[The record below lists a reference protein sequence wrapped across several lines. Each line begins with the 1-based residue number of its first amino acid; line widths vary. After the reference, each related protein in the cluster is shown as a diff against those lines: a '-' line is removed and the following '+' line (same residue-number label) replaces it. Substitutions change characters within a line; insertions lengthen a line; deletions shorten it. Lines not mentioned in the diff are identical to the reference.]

1 MYNTF
6 HMRIYETFSAISF
19 YIVGSFPTAY
29 IFGYLKKKTDIR
41 FLGTKNMGTLNAFK
55 SIGPLYG
62 IATFII
68 DFTKGFFP
76 IWLAKHY
83 EFSVAALSVS
93 TVAVIAGHDWSVFL
107 GFKGGK
113 GGATSSGVLFALF
126 PGLFSFLFFI
136 FLVVGF
142 LFNNL
147 SLGIGISL
155 GLLLIFVF
163 NYAPYH
169 TLFIPSLLIP
179 VVGFIRLI
187 PNFILML
194 QKSKGNMKEIL
205 YITFQGFFLFEKK
218 ERHL

>member
-1 MYNTF
+1 MKL
-6 HMRIYETFSAISF
+6 YEILSATGF
-19 YIVGSFPTAY
+19 YLVGSFPTAY

-41 FLGTKNMGTLNAFK
+41 FLGTKNMGALNAFK

-68 DFTKGFFP
+68 DFTKGFLP
-76 IWLAKHY
+76 IWLAKYY
-83 EFSVAALSVS
+83 EFSVTAISIS
-93 TVAVIAGHDWSVFL
+93 TVAVIAGHDWSLFL
-107 GFKGGK
+107 GFRGGK

-155 GLLLIFVF
+155 GLLPIFV
-163 NYAPYH
+163 YHYVPYH
-169 TLFIPSLLIP
+169 SLFIPSLMIP
-179 VVGFIRLI
+179 VVGWIRLI

-194 QKSKGNMKEIL
+194 QKSKGNFKEIL
-205 YITFQGFFLFEKK
+205 YITFQGFIMFEKK
-218 ERHL
+218 RDTSQD